1 MPQTCAPCRHPQRP
15 AIDAALLAGEPLR
28 TIADRFGPSKTALL
42 RHREHVPKALAAAK
56 DAERAADA
64 DSLLDKVGALLEDA
78 QRLCK
83 KAEAAE
89 DTRTALAGVRE
100 VGRVL
105 ELLGRLRGELAS
117 GANVTFLVGKLPD
130 EAIEGEWQRRFP
142 GTILPRQPP
151 ERFEDLVAELSAM
164 RARGDVA
171 PVEAAAQAA
180 PPPPV
185 ALAPRMPIPAP
196 NAFGGYRDDL
206 QAPGEWGHPNPWV
219 GEGSP
224 AAYAMAACEAGLPI
238 DWRAIRPGLHEWVRR
253 ELAAHNLTET

>member
-1 MPQTCAPCRHPQRP
+1 M
-15 AIDAALLAGEPLR
+15 R

-42 RHREHVPKALAAAK
+42 RHRGHLPKTLAVAK
-56 DAERAADA
+56 QAEKVASA

-151 ERFEDLVAELSAM
+151 ERFEDLVAELNAM
-164 RARGDVA
+164 RAPRAGSEALLPGEHRRIRGTTEEPA
-171 PVEAAAQAA
+171 PQ
-180 PPPPV
+180 
-185 ALAPRMPIPAP
+185 PRSAP
-196 NAFGGYRDDL
+196 NAFGGYREDPV
-206 QAPGEWGHPNPWV
+206 APGELGHPNPRPED
-219 GEGSP
+219 GDGPEGTYP
-224 AAYAMAACEAGLPI
+224 LVYAIESCRRGAPI
-238 DWRAIRPGLHEWVRR
+238 DWRAIPETLHAGARAT
-253 ELAAHNLTET
+253 LAAQHLTETPRQSSAPAPTRPLPTSR